1 MSYYDSTYEAF
12 FYPVLHVTANVVT
25 LSANDSVTKG
35 QPGELEVL
43 VMLSISEHEFNV
55 TVTLVHM
62 DSTALG

>member
-12 FYPVLHVTANVVT
+12 FYPVVHVTANVVT
-25 LSANDSVTKG
+25 LSANDSVTEG
-35 QPGELEVL
+35 QPGVAL
-43 VMLSISEHEFNV
+43 VMLSSSEYEFNF

>member
-25 LSANDSVTKG
+25 LSANDSVTEG
-35 QPGELEVL
+35 QPGEAL
-43 VMLSISEHEFNV
+43 VMLSSSEYEFNF

-62 DSTALG
+62 DRTALG